1 MNMSNYS
8 QYEVAP
14 YSKKL
19 QLSLNTQKRA
29 ETILMDAEQ
38 AGLTARKTPES
49 LIAAALYIACIL
61 EDERRTQGQIS
72 QATGVSPHTIQIRY
86 KHLVHNLRIQ
96 SASS

>member
-1 MNMSNYS
+1 MNVSNYS
-8 QYEVAP
+8 QYDIAL
-14 YSKKL
+14 YRKKL

-29 ETILMDAEQ
+29 KAIIMDAQQ

-61 EDERRTQGQIS
+61 EDERRTQSQIS

-86 KHLVHNLRIQ
+86 KQLVYDLKIQ